1 MKRWLLHIWLT
12 GVLGI
17 LAASCSQVIDDPVTG
32 DCVMEKEKVMIR
44 FTIALDSPKVAS
56 RTWDGYDYEDEDKL
70 GEIGSIKENSI
81 NNVYALLYDLNGV
94 LMGQL
99 DVIEVKPKAVD
110 DEEDNKNK
118 HIHTV
123 LGSIEMDADKIT
135 NMSFKLMTL
144 ANCTLPASANLNNLE
159 TLTFTNPNTSDG
171 SNIPMW
177 GIATYKGVNL
187 SGTTQGNPYD
197 LTLNKKTPVY
207 MLRSMAK
214 IEVTLDSSM
223 TGYTLEGATLSK
235 AMNSGYVLPTLKDA
249 TGAAKTL
256 ANLTATTQLGVDEV
270 FHPVEE
276 TTSNITSGASF
287 TANTCVIYVPEY
299 DNTAE
304 DLIIHLTGLKKDN
317 NDVYK
322 DATQK
327 TSYSFKHGKYND
339 KTGMFESKL
348 NVTRNHNYKYK
359 VKLNEG
365 SQLLLTCE
373 VQPWND
379 DREILDYTQFVSF
392 VGDEITVKKGNETS
406 EDDIVS
412 VYMETEEINTDYKV
426 KVADLAFTLQT
437 PVGYTWY
444 ASLITDD
451 EGKAYGFAQRDED
464 GNLVLAGDGKV
475 ATTATASGNVGT
487 SATLTIV
494 SEHTGLIEAIRSRL
508 QIVVRNDN
516 TGHTYVVKPNVMGG
530 TYYIVQN
537 P

>member
-123 LGSIEMDADKIT
+123 LGSIEMDADNIT
-135 NMSFKLMTL
+135 NISFKLMTFS
-144 ANCTLPASANLNNLE
+144 NCTLPASANLNNLE

-223 TGYTLEGATLSK
+223 TGYTL
-235 AMNSGYVLPTLKDA
+235 
-249 TGAAKTL
+249 
-256 ANLTATTQLGVDEV
+256 
-270 FHPVEE
+270 
-276 TTSNITSGASF
+276 
-287 TANTCVIYVPEY
+287 
-299 DNTAE
+299 
-304 DLIIHLTGLKKDN
+304 
-317 NDVYK
+317 
-322 DATQK
+322 
-327 TSYSFKHGKYND
+327 
-339 KTGMFESKL
+339 
-348 NVTRNHNYKYK
+348 
-359 VKLNEG
+359 
-365 SQLLLTCE
+365 
-373 VQPWND
+373 
-379 DREILDYTQFVSF
+379 
-392 VGDEITVKKGNETS
+392 
-406 EDDIVS
+406 
-412 VYMETEEINTDYKV
+412 
-426 KVADLAFTLQT
+426 
-437 PVGYTWY
+437 
-444 ASLITDD
+444 
-451 EGKAYGFAQRDED
+451 
-464 GNLVLAGDGKV
+464 
-475 ATTATASGNVGT
+475 
-487 SATLTIV
+487 
-494 SEHTGLIEAIRSRL
+494 
-508 QIVVRNDN
+508 
-516 TGHTYVVKPNVMGG
+516 
-530 TYYIVQN
+530 
-537 P
+537 

>member
-17 LAASCSQVIDDPVTG
+17 LTASCSQVIDDPVTG

-56 RTWDGYDYEDEDKL
+56 RTWDGYDPDVNP
-70 GEIGSIKENSI
+70 GSGVVGSENENYI
-81 NNVYALLYDLNGV
+81 NPATVQVWIYDLNGV
-94 LMGQL
+94 LIGQL
-99 DVIEVKPKAVD
+99 KDLTVTRD
-110 DEEDNKNK
+110 DESEGKHVYDLVGGFEVNSDFITDNK
-118 HIHTV
+118 
-123 LGSIEMDADKIT
+123 L
-135 NMSFKLMTL
+135 SFKLMVF
-144 ANCTLPASANLNNLE
+144 ANCEPISNMNNLE
-159 TLTFTNPNTSDG
+159 NLTFTNPSTTTG
-171 SNIPMW
+171 KGIPMW
-177 GIATYKGVNL
+177 GIATYQNANVY
-187 SGTTQGNPYD
+187 TTVALAQSNP
-197 LTLNKKTPVY
+197 LTTPIY

-235 AMNSGYVLPTLKDA
+235 AMNSGYVLPELKDA

-270 FHPVEE
+270 FHPITE
-276 TTSNITSGASF
+276 TATNTTSGALFS
-287 TANTCVIYVPEY
+287 ANNNTCVIYVPEY
-299 DNTAE
+299 DNNTAE
-304 DLIIHLTGLKKDN
+304 DLVINLTGLKKD
-317 NDVYK
+317 DEAVSGK
-322 DATQK
+322 
-327 TSYSFKHGKYND
+327 SFKHGNYNND
-339 KTGMFESKL
+339 TGAFVSKL
-348 NVTRNHNYKYK
+348 NVIRNHYYKYT
-359 VKLNEG
+359 VKMNEG

-406 EDDIVS
+406 EKDIVS
-412 VYMETEEINTDYKV
+412 VYMETEEIDTDYKV

-464 GNLVLAGDGKV
+464 GNLVLADDGKV

>member
-17 LAASCSQVIDDPVTG
+17 LTASCSQVIDDPVTG

-56 RTWDGYDYEDEDKL
+56 RTWDGYDPDVNP
-70 GEIGSIKENSI
+70 GSGVVGSENENYI
-81 NNVYALLYDLNGV
+81 NPATVQVWIYDLNGV
-94 LMGQL
+94 LIGQL
-99 DVIEVKPKAVD
+99 KDLTVTRDDKSEGMHVYDLVGGFEVNSD
-110 DEEDNKNK
+110 FITDNK
-118 HIHTV
+118 
-123 LGSIEMDADKIT
+123 L
-135 NMSFKLMTL
+135 SFKLMVF
-144 ANCTLPASANLNNLE
+144 ANCEPISNMNNLE
-159 TLTFTNPNTSDG
+159 YLTFTNPSTTTTTTG
-171 SNIPMW
+171 KGIPMW
-177 GIATYKGVNL
+177 GIATYQNANVY
-187 SGTTQGNPYD
+187 TTVAQAQSNP
-197 LTLNKKTPVY
+197 LTTPIY

-235 AMNSGYVLPTLKDA
+235 AMNSGYVLPELKDA

-287 TANTCVIYVPEY
+287 TESENTCVIYVPEY

-304 DLIIHLTGLKKDN
+304 DLIIHLTGLKKGST
-317 NDVYK
+317 VIEGK
-322 DATQK
+322 
-327 TSYSFKHGKYND
+327 SFKHGEYD
-339 KTGMFESKL
+339 ETGMFESKL

-392 VGDEITVKKGNETS
+392 VGDGITVEKGNETS
-406 EDDIVS
+406 ENNIVS
-412 VYMETEEINTDYKV
+412 VYMETEEIDTDYKV

-464 GNLVLAGDGKV
+464 GNLVLANDSKV

-516 TGHTYVVKPNVMGG
+516 TGHTYVVKPDVMGG

>member
-99 DVIEVKPKAVD
+99 DVIDVSPKEYE
-110 DEEDNKNK
+110 DEEENKNE

-135 NMSFKLMTL
+135 NMSFKLMIL

-159 TLTFTNPNTSDG
+159 TLAFTNPNTSDG

-177 GIATYKGVNL
+177 GIATYEGVDL
-187 SGTTQGNPYD
+187 SGHTKQGDPYD
-197 LTLNKKTPVY
+197 LTQNKTTPVY

-235 AMNSGYVLPTLKDA
+235 AMNSGYVLPTLKDE

-256 ANLTATTQLGVDEV
+256 ANLTETTQLGVDEV

-287 TANTCVIYVPEY
+287 TESENTCVIYVPEY

-304 DLIIHLTGLKKDN
+304 DLIIHLTGLKKGST
-317 NDVYK
+317 VIEGK
-322 DATQK
+322 
-327 TSYSFKHGKYND
+327 SFKHGEYD
-339 KTGMFESKL
+339 ETGMFESKL

-365 SQLLLTCE
+365 SQLQLTCE

-392 VGDEITVKKGNETS
+392 VGDGITVQKGNKTS
-406 EDDIVS
+406 ENDIVS
-412 VYMETEEINTDYKV
+412 VYMETEEIDTDYKV

-464 GNLVLAGDGKV
+464 GNLVLANDSKV

>member
-159 TLTFTNPNTSDG
+159 TLIFTNPNTSDG

-177 GIATYKGVNL
+177 GIATYEGVDL
-187 SGTTQGNPYD
+187 SDYTTQENPYD
-197 LTLNKKTPVY
+197 LTQKKTTPVY

-235 AMNSGYVLPTLKDA
+235 AMNSGYVLPELKDA

-270 FHPVEE
+270 FNPVEE
-276 TTSNITSGASF
+276 TTTSVASF
-287 TANTCVIYVPEY
+287 NASKNTCVIYVPEY

-304 DLIIHLTGLKKDN
+304 DLVINLTGLKKD
-317 NDVYK
+317 DEAVSGK
-322 DATQK
+322 
-327 TSYSFKHGKYND
+327 SFKHGEYD
-339 KTGMFESKL
+339 ETGMFESKL
-348 NVTRNHNYKYK
+348 NVTRNHYYKYTISIK
-359 VKLNEG
+359 DGN
-365 SQLLLTCE
+365 QLALTCL
-373 VQPWND
+373 VQPWTLD
-379 DREILDYTQFVSF
+379 QEILDYETFVS
-392 VGDEITVKKGNETS
+392 
-406 EDDIVS
+406 VS
-412 VYMETEEINTDYKV
+412 QEV
-426 KVADLAFTLQT
+426 T
-437 PVGYTWY
+437 PVIGTVYDNAVVMVDKTVSENYRVKMAQIEFTILTPQGYTWY
-444 ASLITDD
+444 ASLIADD
-451 EGKAYGFAQRDED
+451 EGKAFGFAELDED
-464 GNLVLAGDGKV
+464 NNLIVDSTTGKV
-475 ATTATASGNVGT
+475 TTTAIASGRVGT
-487 SATLTIV
+487 KSTLTIV
-494 SEHTGLIEAIRSRL
+494 SEHTGLQNAISSRL

-516 TGHTYVVKPNVMGG
+516 TGHTYVVNDDVLTGSG
-530 TYYIVQN
+530 SYYIVQN

>member
-17 LAASCSQVIDDPVTG
+17 LTASCSQVIDDPVTG

-56 RTWDGYDYEDEDKL
+56 RTWDGYDQDDNINEEDELL
-70 GEIGSIKENSI
+70 GSENENFI
-81 NNVYALLYDLNGV
+81 NPATVQVWIYDLNGV
-94 LMGQL
+94 LIGQL
-99 DVIEVKPKAVD
+99 KDLTVTRD
-110 DEEDNKNK
+110 DESEGKHVYDLVGGFEVNSDFITDNK
-118 HIHTV
+118 
-123 LGSIEMDADKIT
+123 L
-135 NMSFKLMTL
+135 SFKLMVF
-144 ANCTLPASANLNNLE
+144 ANCEPISNMNNLE
-159 TLTFTNPNTSDG
+159 NLTFTNPSTTTG
-171 SNIPMW
+171 KGIPMW
-177 GIATYKGVNL
+177 GIATYQNANVY
-187 SGTTQGNPYD
+187 TTVALAQSNP
-197 LTLNKKTPVY
+197 LTTPIY

-235 AMNSGYVLPTLKDA
+235 AMNSGYVLPELKDA

-270 FHPVEE
+270 FHPITE
-276 TTSNITSGASF
+276 TATNTTSGALFS
-287 TANTCVIYVPEY
+287 ANNNTCVIYVPEY

-327 TSYSFKHGKYND
+327 TVYSFKHGKYND

-406 EDDIVS
+406 EKDIVS
-412 VYMETEEINTDYKV
+412 VYMETEEIDTDYKV

-464 GNLVLAGDGKV
+464 GNLVLADDGKV

>member
-56 RTWDGYDYEDEDKL
+56 RTWDGYDPDVNPGS
-70 GEIGSIKENSI
+70 GEVGSENENYI
-81 NNVYALLYDLNGV
+81 NPATVQVWIYDLNGV
-94 LMGQL
+94 LIGQL
-99 DVIEVKPKAVD
+99 KDLTVTRDDTSAGKHVYDLVGGFEVNSD
-110 DEEDNKNK
+110 F
-118 HIHTV
+118 
-123 LGSIEMDADKIT
+123 IT
-135 NMSFKLMTL
+135 NNKLSFKLMVF
-144 ANCTLPASANLNNLE
+144 ANCAPISNMNNLE
-159 TLTFTNPNTSDG
+159 NLTFTTPSTTTTTTG
-171 SNIPMW
+171 KGIPMW
-177 GIATYKGVNL
+177 GIATYQDANVY
-187 SGTTQGNPYD
+187 TTVALAQSNP
-197 LTLNKKTPVY
+197 LTTPIY

-235 AMNSGYVLPTLKDA
+235 AMNSGYVLPALMNA
-249 TGAAKTL
+249 AGAAKTL
-256 ANLTATTQLGVDEV
+256 ANLTATTRLGVDEV
-270 FHPVEE
+270 FRPVEE

-287 TANTCVIYVPEY
+287 TASEDTEDTYVIYVPEY
-299 DNTAE
+299 NNTFG
-304 DLIIHLTGLKKDN
+304 DLVINLTGLKKG
-317 NDVYK
+317 
-322 DATQK
+322 DAAVSGK
-327 TSYSFKHGKYND
+327 SFKHGNYNND
-339 KTGMFESKL
+339 GAFVSKL
-348 NVTRNHNYKYK
+348 NVIRNHYYKYT
-359 VKLNEG
+359 VKMNEG
-365 SQLLLTCE
+365 SQLLLTCV

-379 DREILDYTQFVSF
+379 DQEILDYTQFVSF
-392 VGDEITVKKGNETS
+392 VGDGITVNKGNETS
-406 EDDIVS
+406 EEDIVS
-412 VYMETEEINTDYKV
+412 VYMETEEIDTDYKV

-451 EGKAYGFAQRDED
+451 EGKAYGFAQRDEA
-464 GNLVLAGDGKV
+464 GNLVLADDGKV

-516 TGHTYVVKPNVMGG
+516 TGHTYMVKPDVMGG